1 MAERQLLERVLI
13 VMKREH
19 SIEQSYI
26 DWLKSIG
33 CLVWLPLH
41 GDLQDKISGLYLQPT
56 GSGSLQYDSG
66 VDMYRLKS
74 PSTYG
79 GTSNTSYVAFLEN
92 SLSSADFPTD
102 CYTVC
107 SKNKRISTSG
117 VCTSF
122 GLISGN
128 YSYAGEFSASYNM
141 TQGLQSWPNTSFDF
155 GAVVNHL
162 NQTRQYYQN
171 CTLYGS
177 YAEASSIL
185 PSNWVATR
193 NGMCLGYAYDYS
205 RTNKEC
211 YISDF
216 YLFNTALDLT
226 TIRKIQG
233 YE

>member
-1 MAERQLLERVLI
+1 MR
-13 VMKREH
+13 REH
-19 SIEQSYI
+19 NIKQSYI
-26 DWLKSIG
+26 DWLKSLG

-66 VDMYRLKS
+66 VDMYRFKS

-92 SLSSADFPTD
+92 SLSSADFSTD
-102 CYTVC
+102 CFTIC

-128 YSYAGEFSASYNM
+128 VTYAGEFSAAYNG
-141 TQGLQSWPNTSFDF
+141 TQGLQSWPNTAFDF
-155 GAVVNHL
+155 GYVANHQ
-162 NQTRQYYQN
+162 NQTRQIYQN
-171 CTLYGS
+171 GSLYGS
-177 YAEASSIL
+177 YAEYSPQL
-185 PSNWVATR
+185 PSNWSIVR
-193 NGMCLGYAYDYS
+193 NGMCLGYAYDSS
-205 RTNKEC
+205 RVDKEC

-216 YLFNTALDLT
+216 YLFNTALDLQ